1 NAEPEP
7 EPEAEAVP
15 PPALPAVSA
24 FPLPHSGF
32 FGFTDNPFSATPS
45 SGVLFWTPQSK
56 EILASLIHGVE
67 GRRGLAVLTGEA
79 GAGKTTVLKCLAEH
93 LYRESVEFAFLVHSR
108 VSVDEFYQML
118 EYDLALNCP
127 QGSKAE
133 IQTALN
139 RLLFE
144 QAARGK
150 TTALIIDEAQNLGP
164 EVLEEIQLLDNLH
177 SRRQKLLQVV
187 LAGQPELDRNL
198 EAGSLRSLRQ
208 QIMRRCFLKPFTV
221 KATFDYIAHRF
232 ACAGLPRQEIFPPP
246 LLAEIHRRCQGIP
259 GAINIVCDNLLR
271 ICSASG
277 SRAATPEM
285 LERVSEDLYLTA
297 AGGA

>member
-1 NAEPEP
+1 VLPEI
-7 EPEAEAVP
+7 
-15 PPALPAVSA
+15 SA
-24 FPLPHSGF
+24 FPLPHCAF
-32 FGFTDNPFSATPS
+32 FGFTDDPFSATPS
-45 SGVLFWTPQSK
+45 SGAFFWTPQLQ
-56 EILASLIHGVE
+56 EILASLIYGVQ
-67 GRRGLAVLTGEA
+67 GRRGLVVLTGEA
-79 GAGKTTVLKCLAEH
+79 GTGKTTLLKCLAEH

-108 VSVDEFYQML
+108 VSADEFYQML

-133 IQTALN
+133 IVSALN

-150 TTALIIDEAQNLGP
+150 TTALIVDEAHDLGR
-164 EVLEEIQLLDNLH
+164 EVLEEIQLLDNLY

-187 LAGQPELDRNL
+187 LAGQPPLDRNL
-198 EAGSLRSLRQ
+198 EVESLRSLRQ
-208 QIMRRCFLKPFTV
+208 QIMRRCLLKPFTV

-232 ACAGLPRQEIFPPP
+232 ASAGLPRQEIFPPP
-246 LLAEIHRRCQGIP
+246 LVAEIHRRCQGIP
-259 GAINIVCDNLLR
+259 GVINFVCDNLLR
-271 ICSASG
+271 ICSAKG

-285 LERVSEDLYLTA
+285 LERVSGELHLTA